1 MKFSVDWAQSSGHT
15 MEDCNMVTETDGRNG
30 AGPAYEFSF
39 YYIDDK
45 TSLENEPVY
54 IDKDDRFIQDY
65 RFDVSKLEP
74 SAAQVMKCE
83 VPMHLFQATHEVEKL
98 IPRSLGKLALIRLSI
113 QVFLFACIALE
124 EMLTVINLR
133 YASLSQTG
141 IFLTGCALK
150 IHRSTHLT

>member
-74 SAAQVMKCE
+74 SAAQD
-83 VPMHLFQATHEVEKL
+83 QVEKL

>member
-83 VPMHLFQATHEVEKL
+83 VPMHLFQATHEAWKDIDIDFKFQDQVEKL

-124 EMLTVINLR
+124 EMLTVINLSVTR
-133 YASLSQTG
+133 
-141 IFLTGCALK
+141 
-150 IHRSTHLT
+150 

>member
-74 SAAQVMKCE
+74 SAAQV
-83 VPMHLFQATHEVEKL
+83 EKL